1 MCTFSVKTIRM
12 GYTYISLSSFGCVP
26 LAERLI
32 AVTKPYETGKP
43 DSLIVIV
50 PSEIRKLLKIKKGEK
65 LAVKIDERGRIIYE
79 RIQEEKAPP

>member
-1 MCTFSVKTIRM
+1 M
-12 GYTYISLSSFGCVP
+12 LP

-50 PSEIRKLLKIKKGEK
+50 PCEIRRLLKLKKGER
-65 LAVKIDERGRIIYE
+65 LAVKLDERGRIIYE
-79 RIQEEKAPP
+79 RIEEEAKPSA